1 MLRRKSEWSVR
12 TRLTILATLVM
23 TLLCAGFSALILTSV
38 HTERTTE
45 RSRRSHDANMRA
57 IALLARGELASVHAE
72 PGVAAL
78 QMIDPAGRV
87 VAASPNMRERPPMT
101 TFVPREGRLGRTETL
116 CDMPVFAPDCMLVS
130 ATLAPR
136 RDGDWI
142 GYAAAPVYPWY
153 VSGRLLGGALTGS
166 ALLIGFTAAGAYRI
180 VGRALRPVGTIRAQL
195 SKITS
200 TDLGHRVPVPGPRDE
215 IHDLARAVNETLDLL
230 EAALQRERRFTSDAS
245 HDLRSPITAMRAQM
259 EEALLHPDEADWP
272 VTFATTLDSLQRL
285 QAIAADLLTLSRLDA
300 RCAGARKPVDVSD
313 LVARELDHRLQPL
326 TITRDLAPAVVLGD
340 RIGLIRLLTN
350 LLDNAERH
358 AASTVA
364 VSVRAEDG
372 QAVLAVR
379 DDGPGIP
386 AEERERVFQRFV
398 RRDDARAKDP
408 SGTGLG
414 LPIARQIAEQHGG
427 TLTAEAAEAAEDT
440 ERGACFVA
448 RIPLCHIPAAP

>member
-153 VSGRLLGGALTGS
+153 VSGRLPGRS
-166 ALLIGFTAAGAYRI
+166 ADRVRAADRVHRGRPRTASSAGRSDRSAPSGPSCPRSPRPISGTASPYP
-180 VGRALRPVGTIRAQL
+180 GRATR
-195 SKITS
+195 S
-200 TDLGHRVPVPGPRDE
+200 T
-215 IHDLARAVNETLDLL
+215 T
-230 EAALQRERRFTSDAS
+230 
-245 HDLRSPITAMRAQM
+245 
-259 EEALLHPDEADWP
+259 WP
-272 VTFATTLDSLQRL
+272 
-285 QAIAADLLTLSRLDA
+285 
-300 RCAGARKPVDVSD
+300 
-313 LVARELDHRLQPL
+313 
-326 TITRDLAPAVVLGD
+326 AP
-340 RIGLIRLLTN
+340 
-350 LLDNAERH
+350 
-358 AASTVA
+358 
-364 VSVRAEDG
+364 
-372 QAVLAVR
+372 
-379 DDGPGIP
+379 
-386 AEERERVFQRFV
+386 
-398 RRDDARAKDP
+398 
-408 SGTGLG
+408 
-414 LPIARQIAEQHGG
+414 
-427 TLTAEAAEAAEDT
+427 
-440 ERGACFVA
+440 
-448 RIPLCHIPAAP
+448 